1 MRELSH
7 LRVELAAYAE
17 LLEHIACGECAT
29 TYCNKALHLVD
40 CELHILELR
49 IEHPAFSALPEVAP
63 VSPLYLG
70 KDYCATDLVELITP
84 LYELGFLTTASG
96 SPAKLKT
103 IVRAFETTFNVRMP
117 NYDVLRHAAINRKLH
132 LTPLLDRMREVMLRL
147 SQE

>member
-1 MRELSH
+1 M
-7 LRVELAAYAE
+7 
-17 LLEHIACGECAT
+17 
-29 TYCNKALHLVD
+29 HLVD

-49 IEHPAFSALPEVAP
+49 IEHPAFSALPEVVP

-96 SPAKLKT
+96 RPAQVET
-103 IVRAFETTFNVRMP
+103 VRAFETTFNVRMP
-117 NYDVLRHAAINRKLH
+117 NYDVLRHAAINRKLR